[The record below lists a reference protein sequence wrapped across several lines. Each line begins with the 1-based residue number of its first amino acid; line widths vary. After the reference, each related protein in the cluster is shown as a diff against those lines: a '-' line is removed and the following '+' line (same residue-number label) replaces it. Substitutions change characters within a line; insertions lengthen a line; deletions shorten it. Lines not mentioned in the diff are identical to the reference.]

1 MNKSLKGGPTGLQA
15 HVSQVVAQARL
26 VSAGLGPEHRH
37 GLHVLSRI
45 LACRKGKRGC
55 WSPSHG
61 QPQQSEPTLPAY
73 VVQVSTWNT
82 RSPALLER
90 ALCHCLAVACAA
102 ATTTTLQQ
110 SNIINGDTASW
121 RCTLLPLHGHTCAIS
136 ISRPLHPTSGEKH
149 WWIHCPG
156 RAKPV
161 NTNTPWHVTGL
172 APSIP
177 PLRPRQRHT
186 TCCLPVRSA
195 CACGPKHKY
204 TFYYDT
210 CHTSPS
216 VQQYST
222 SVCTYYAPATP
233 LDSLDAPHQQHMS
246 SHLGVP
252 SVGLADV
259 VPSPNSVA
267 LTTHPR
273 LGGATPDWVSV
284 KASKLVPSAF
294 CCQQLYPAAKYL
306 RTPTIPNRQL
316 TTRHGVSL
324 PRHPF
329 LPPCRPC
336 GFS

>member
-1 MNKSLKGGPTGLQA
+1 MQA

-186 TCCLPVRSA
+186 TGCLPVRSA

-252 SVGLADV
+252 SVGRQPILAMATYSRADTLHLALPYRRAPCNERQV
-259 VPSPNSVA
+259 SPMLSPL
-267 LTTHPR
+267 LTR
-273 LGGATPDWVSV
+273 
-284 KASKLVPSAF
+284 
-294 CCQQLYPAAKYL
+294 
-306 RTPTIPNRQL
+306 
-316 TTRHGVSL
+316 SL
-324 PRHPF
+324 
-329 LPPCRPC
+329 
-336 GFS
+336 